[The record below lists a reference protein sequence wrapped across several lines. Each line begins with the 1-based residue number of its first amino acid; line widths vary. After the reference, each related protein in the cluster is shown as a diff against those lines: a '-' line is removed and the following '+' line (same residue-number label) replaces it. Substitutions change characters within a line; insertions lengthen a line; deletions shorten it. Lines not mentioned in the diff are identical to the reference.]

1 MSRPIGR
8 LWPSDDD
15 EDGDDVGED
24 DYNDDIYIMMKCLL
38 STSHF
43 RAEHRR
49 REVSR
54 PLGLANY
61 RPALA

>member
-24 DYNDDIYIMMKCLL
+24 DYKRVHREGNHQLLRGTMIMTMMTEIFFK
-38 STSHF
+38 
-43 RAEHRR
+43 
-49 REVSR
+49 R
-54 PLGLANY
+54 PSLQKKL
-61 RPALA
+61 

>member
-24 DYNDDIYIMMKCLL
+24 DYKRVHREGNHQFLRGTMIMTMMTEIFFK
-38 STSHF
+38 
-43 RAEHRR
+43 
-49 REVSR
+49 R
-54 PLGLANY
+54 PSLQKKL
-61 RPALA
+61 